1 MEYYI
6 IFFGVKAS
14 KILLWDLKNVKY
26 FIRQSYTKSL
36 QMVLRQDPI
45 LHQIN
50 LVKLATKS
58 PRMEDRNESFS
69 NAIKQKVFYCS
80 VKNFYLSC
88 QQFII
93 RFAAGELSRTLQ
105 LSSSK

>member
-1 MEYYI
+1 M
-6 IFFGVKAS
+6 
-14 KILLWDLKNVKY
+14 LWDLKNVKY
-26 FIRQSYTKSL
+26 FIRKSYTKSL

-50 LVKLATKS
+50 FVKLVTKS

-69 NAIKQKVFYCS
+69 NAIKQKVLYCS
-80 VKNFYLSC
+80 MKNFYLSC

-93 RFAAGELSRTLQ
+93 IFAAVEL
-105 LSSSK
+105 